1 MVSFIL
7 FNIYN
12 FRPPKKKPTTL
23 IVTVGEITSSNKYN
37 NLNEGN
43 AIAIKINAGVIVQ
56 INSINVP
63 WFKYLCTIGEFL
75 VLK

>member
-23 IVTVGEITSSNKYN
+23 IVKVGERTSSIIYNK
-37 NLNEGN
+37 LKEGK
-43 AIAIKINAGVIVQ
+43 AIALKIKAGDIVQ
-56 INSINVP
+56 INSINEPCV
-63 WFKYLCTIGEFL
+63 KYLYAIGFFL
-75 VLK
+75 LL